1 MPHMGRRKF
10 SMGGKLHGR
19 NMLISEYIFV
29 ICVALLGSKEIFRID
44 NSNDSIEQ
52 MGRKQ
57 VSSHMQVVKK
67 FFEDLRCCKYFS
79 TCLPVKARFEERGLI
94 PLPVHFL
101 FPSEEKK
108 EPGTTNSDDYYEEE
122 EQESFKSNPVLTALA
137 EGRVPDVKP
146 NYEYFSQ
153 LLALQSSITVRPKTV
168 EVFVSSP
175 DVKIRDDVAY
185 DASDKPLDPASFPHL
200 TKYMNCDDAPNVLGK
215 DVLLH
220 EYTRSLDRTTSA
232 SVKTVTRR
240 WQKDAPAMYESLEL
254 PTRDED
260 CLLLEMCST
269 VDLHEHARFP
279 SGSELTGY
287 VEVSLTRPA
296 LQNHRWKCV
305 TKLTRPAELHNE
317 DGKPEVYSNESG
329 IHRRGCAESRQESE
343 CDCHLRARQDIHVPF
358 PAVEWASILSM
369 AVQYPD
375 VEHQRQKEKRG
386 GGAKKHELERAGSKR
401 KRSEDEGDA
410 AAWARREPT
419 GSDLLCKVAMY
430 QELWSC
436 APDSTEWKRQAIIFW
451 RFSTTSQWYKYN
463 PVFRPAGTT
472 WRWLTVNDPMSRYHQ
487 QKALVYPSAKASRDA
502 VMSPTPSVS
511 QHLTAAMSETFS
523 QAWDNN
529 VTLTQ
534 LPPASNTSGGNMALF
549 DSFPSGLA
557 TPPPTASLHGS
568 YSTSDSFD
576 AGNSMGNFLPS
587 TCAPDSQ
594 PYFDAGQTV
603 TSFADV
609 KPPMTAAANP
619 YMPGPTGSLDLSNSL
634 VYDSTQQQNHGSGT
648 GLQGWD
654 MGTLDGWSGPS
665 TGAPSATPTGS
676 EWGSAAA
683 PVPKMEHTGMWNPV
697 HWGQQAAPTASSARE
712 GSPRQLKRRRTDG
725 LDGPVPAAAAW

>member
-1 MPHMGRRKF
+1 M
-10 SMGGKLHGR
+10 
-19 NMLISEYIFV
+19 
-29 ICVALLGSKEIFRID
+29 
-44 NSNDSIEQ
+44 
-52 MGRKQ
+52 
-57 VSSHMQVVKK
+57 
-67 FFEDLRCCKYFS
+67 
-79 TCLPVKARFEERGLI
+79 
-94 PLPVHFL
+94 
-101 FPSEEKK
+101 
-108 EPGTTNSDDYYEEE
+108 
-122 EQESFKSNPVLTALA
+122 
-137 EGRVPDVKP
+137 PDVKP

-185 DASDKPLDPASFPHL
+185 DASDKPLDQASFPHL

-232 SVKTVTRR
+232 GVKTVTRR
-240 WQKDAPAMYESLEL
+240 WQKDAPAMYDSLDL
-254 PTRDED
+254 PTRDDD

-287 VEVSLTRPA
+287 VEVSLTQPA

-305 TKLTRPAELHNE
+305 TKLTRPPELHNE
-317 DGKPEVYSNESG
+317 DGKPDIYTNESG
-329 IHRRGCAESRQESE
+329 IHRRGCAESRQDCE
-343 CDCHLRARQDIHVPF
+343 CDCHLRPRQDIHVPF

-375 VEHQRQKEKRG
+375 VEHQQQKEKRG
-386 GGAKKHELERAGSKR
+386 GAGGSKKNDLERAGSKR

-419 GSDLLCKVAMY
+419 GSDLICKVAMY

-436 APDSTEWKRQAIIFW
+436 APDSTRWTRQAIIFW

-487 QKALVYPSAKASRDA
+487 QKALVYPSANATRDA
-502 VMSPTPSVS
+502 VMSPTPSAS
-511 QHLTAAMSETFS
+511 QQLTGAMSENFS
-523 QAWDNN
+523 QVWDGSA
-529 VTLTQ
+529 TLTQ
-534 LPPASNTSGGNMALF
+534 LPPAGSNAGSGSMGLF
-549 DSFPSGLA
+549 DSFPSGLV

-568 YSTSDSFD
+568 YSTSDGFD
-576 AGNSMGNFLPS
+576 AGNSMGGFLPP
-587 TCAPDSQ
+587 TCGADTQPTALAHSQ

-603 TSFADV
+603 TSSFADV
-609 KPPMTAAANP
+609 KPMAAAAANP
-619 YMPGPTGSLDLSNSL
+619 YSMAGPTGSLDLSNPL
-634 VYDSTQQQNHGSGT
+634 VYDGTHHQQGHHGSGT
-648 GLQGWD
+648 GLQAWD
-654 MGTLDGWSGPS
+654 MGVGALDGWSGAS
-665 TGAPSATPTGS
+665 TGGPSATPAGS
-676 EWGSAAA
+676 EWGPPAAT
-683 PVPKMEHTGMWNPV
+683 PLPKMEHPGLWNPV
-697 HWGQQAAPTASSARE
+697 HWGQQAAAATVTGGPSARE
-712 GSPRQLKRRRTDG
+712 GSPRQMKRRRTDG
-725 LDGPVPAAAAW
+725 LDGPVPVTAAW